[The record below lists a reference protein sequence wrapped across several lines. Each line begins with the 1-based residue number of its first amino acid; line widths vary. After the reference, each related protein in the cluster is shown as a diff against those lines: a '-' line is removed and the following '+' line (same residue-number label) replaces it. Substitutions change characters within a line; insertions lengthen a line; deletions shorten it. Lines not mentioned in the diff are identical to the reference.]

1 MTIKIRDDIFVT
13 AIQLYHHYFSEHG
26 FICQERIKE
35 MTLTQ
40 KRILILLIIITVA
53 VILGRL
59 AVRAIL
65 NLMLGGTMFGGN
77 FL

>member
-1 MTIKIRDDIFVT
+1 
-13 AIQLYHHYFSEHG
+13 
-26 FICQERIKE
+26 

-59 AVRAIL
+59 VVRAVL
-65 NLMLGGTMFGGN
+65 NLILGGTMFGGN

>member
-1 MTIKIRDDIFVT
+1 
-13 AIQLYHHYFSEHG
+13 
-26 FICQERIKE
+26 